1 MFQTTNQSVSTNTVF
16 LYMNK
21 LSDPQKQH
29 MLVIREMQM
38 KSHIKVRS
46 PSSELLYKPVKQIY
60 NCIPQ
65 KTKR

>member
-21 LSDPQKQH
+21 LSDPH